1 MSESRGDIIGDKNS
15 LAQKHMGLVH
25 SCCKH
30 FTGKGVEYEEL
41 FSAGCLGLA
50 KAVERFDESRGLKFS
65 TYAVPVILGE
75 IKRIFRDGGSVRVSR
90 TLKEL
95 SMKICRLNT
104 EYEKN
109 NGREMSVTELS
120 QALNVSEDKICE
132 ALSAGS
138 SPLSLNAYSS
148 KWMLLFIPSIL
159 VLFSII
165 YAIYA
170 KVKENDENYKSY
182 RKYAVRC
189 IVSIFTFLFLFF
201 WMLIA
206 LVLQNKVNIDNL
218 FLPLICIFMGC
229 MFVYLFNLMPKI
241 KQNSLLGIRTNA
253 TLSSKSVWKKVHRFA
268 AYFGVICGIA
278 VIILGIISLF
288 IINISNVLFF
298 ISIIIVLVSAIVP
311 AIYGEIIYS
320 KKRTSNNY
328 IE

>member
-1 MSESRGDIIGDKNS
+1 M
-15 LAQKHMGLVH
+15 
-25 SCCKH
+25 
-30 FTGKGVEYEEL
+30 
-41 FSAGCLGLA
+41 
-50 KAVERFDESRGLKFS
+50 
-65 TYAVPVILGE
+65 
-75 IKRIFRDGGSVRVSR
+75 
-90 TLKEL
+90 
-95 SMKICRLNT
+95 
-104 EYEKN
+104 
-109 NGREMSVTELS
+109 
-120 QALNVSEDKICE
+120 
-132 ALSAGS
+132 
-138 SPLSLNAYSS
+138 
-148 KWMLLFIPSIL
+148 
-159 VLFSII
+159 FSII

-189 IVSIFTFLFLFF
+189 IVSIFAFLFLFF

-218 FLPLICIFMGC
+218 FLPLTCIFMGC

-298 ISIIIVLVSAIVP
+298 ISIIIVLLSAIVP

-320 KKRTSNNY
+320 KERTSNNY

>member
-1 MSESRGDIIGDKNS
+1 MKKYILLIIS
-15 LAQKHMGLVH
+15 LINIAV
-25 SCCKH
+25 
-30 FTGKGVEYEEL
+30 TGVFIAFNPNEEL
-41 FSAGCLGLA
+41 PSHYN
-50 KAVERFDESRGLKFS
+50 V
-65 TYAVPVILGE
+65 
-75 IKRIFRDGGSVRVSR
+75 
-90 TLKEL
+90 
-95 SMKICRLNT
+95 
-104 EYEKN
+104 
-109 NGREMSVTELS
+109 NGI
-120 QALNVSEDKICE
+120 AD
-132 ALSAGS
+132 
-138 SPLSLNAYSS
+138 AYSS

-170 KVKENDENYKSY
+170 KVKENNENYKSY

-189 IVSIFTFLFLFF
+189 IVSIFAFLFLFF
-201 WMLIA
+201 WMLIE
-206 LVLQNKVNIDNL
+206 LILQNKVNIDNL

-253 TLSSKSVWKKVHRFA
+253 TLSSKSFA

-320 KKRTSNNY
+320 KERTSNNY

>member
-1 MSESRGDIIGDKNS
+1 MKKYILLIIS
-15 LAQKHMGLVH
+15 LINIAV
-25 SCCKH
+25 
-30 FTGKGVEYEEL
+30 TGVFIAFNPNEEL
-41 FSAGCLGLA
+41 PSHYN
-50 KAVERFDESRGLKFS
+50 V
-65 TYAVPVILGE
+65 
-75 IKRIFRDGGSVRVSR
+75 
-90 TLKEL
+90 
-95 SMKICRLNT
+95 
-104 EYEKN
+104 
-109 NGREMSVTELS
+109 NGI
-120 QALNVSEDKICE
+120 AD
-132 ALSAGS
+132 
-138 SPLSLNAYSS
+138 AYSS

-189 IVSIFTFLFLFF
+189 IVSIFAFLFLFF

-206 LVLQNKVNIDNL
+206 LILQNKVNIDNL

-288 IINISNVLFF
+288 VINISNVLFF

-320 KKRTSNNY
+320 KERTSNNY